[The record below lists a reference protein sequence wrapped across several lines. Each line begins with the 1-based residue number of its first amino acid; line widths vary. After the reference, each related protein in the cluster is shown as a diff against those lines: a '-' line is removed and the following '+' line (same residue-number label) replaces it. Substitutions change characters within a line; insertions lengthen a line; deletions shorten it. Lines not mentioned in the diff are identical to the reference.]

1 MRTIEIRQRLIE
13 EINSSNNKNLL
24 EEMYNFFSKDN
35 ATESVYKL
43 SKVQKLATEKGREQ
57 IKNGQSFTNDEV
69 NLEIDKWLNEK

>member
-24 EEMYNFFSKDN
+24 EEMYNFFTKDN
-35 ATESVYKL
+35 AAQSVYKL
-43 SKVQKLATEKGREQ
+43 SKTQRLLIEKGREQ

-69 NLEIDKWLNEK
+69 NLEIDQWLDEK

>member
-35 ATESVYKL
+35 AAESIYKL
-43 SKVQKLATEKGREQ
+43 SKVQKLAIENGRKKK
-57 IKNGQSFTNDEV
+57 KNGQSFTNEEV
-69 NLEIDKWLNEK
+69 NLEIDKWLNER

>member
-35 ATESVYKL
+35 ATETVYKL
-43 SKVQKLATEKGREQ
+43 SKSQKLAIEKGREQ
-57 IKNGQSFTNDEV
+57 IKNGQSNTNEEV
-69 NLEIDKWLNEK
+69 NLEIEKWLNEK

>member
-13 EINSSNNKNLL
+13 EINSSTNKNLL

-43 SKVQKLATEKGREQ
+43 SRVQKLAIEKGREQ
-57 IKNGQSFTNDEV
+57 IKNGQSFSNEDV
-69 NLEIDKWLNEK
+69 NSEIDKWLNEK